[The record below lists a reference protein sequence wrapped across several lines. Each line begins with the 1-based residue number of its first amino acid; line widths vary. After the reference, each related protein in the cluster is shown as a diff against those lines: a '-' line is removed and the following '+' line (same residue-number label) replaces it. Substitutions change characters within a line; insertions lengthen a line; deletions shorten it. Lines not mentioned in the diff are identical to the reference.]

1 MEEVA
6 KGMKVELGGW
16 KWRFTFITSYNLTYF
31 VWRVAEDKYAV
42 TDGFSAEAAPYGLHT
57 REALAYI
64 IWMALEAPWGSQLP
78 EEDDGALP
86 ALEAQ
91 LRQQATK
98 EVLRGTSKDHNTLY
112 NKDPSKPSQ
121 ATNSQSW
128 TSGSVWRQETT
139 ATPLSA
145 SKDQQ
150 ASWPPVQDAPE
161 YPLASLQLSSIC
173 LGAGQCGPVMQ
184 GWLWGVPVAVKG
196 TDACKSPDT
205 VELLWHEA
213 QIYDF
218 LKDLQ
223 GHHLP
228 VLHGSGYWRGRNSFF
243 LATAVVAGK
252 PLRECTVAAA
262 VQAVAQSAKEVCIID
277 FGHAYLN
284 PTPEQCE
291 RELEE
296 LTEVLE
302 ASWMSG
308 AQPLCTP
315 PEAETIQLGSPTV
328 LHGDEI
334 KHFHS
339 RLDGEESLQVKVA
352 DGEVPRAAVH
362 AQYSMLRAS
371 DEEETKPLVV
381 DRCAQLAPSAIYTTS
396 RYYYDEALASVL
408 GVTSLATVAGGRKYE
423 LRENDHMQL
432 TSNKKIAKHIV
443 VVPGKDND
451 FVGSHKTHVKAAK
464 PVKELP
470 NEWVVRFHRNGL
482 KVINRM
488 GAAGRLLHM

>member
-1 MEEVA
+1 MQT
-6 KGMKVELGGW
+6 G
-16 KWRFTFITSYNLTYF
+16 RT
-31 VWRVAEDKYAV
+31 RC
-42 TDGFSAEAAPYGLHT
+42 DGSLRCAALHT
-57 REALAYI
+57 RHVLPDI
-64 IWMALEAPWGSQLP
+64 IWMSLEAPWGSQLP

-91 LRQQATK
+91 LRQQAAK
-98 EVLRGTSKDHNTLY
+98 EVLRGTSKEHNTLY
-112 NKDPSKPSQ
+112 SKDPSEPSQ

-128 TSGSVWRQETT
+128 TLVSVWRQETP

-150 ASWPPVQDAPE
+150 AYWPPVQDAPE

-252 PLRECTVAAA
+252 PLRECTVASA
-262 VQAVAQSAKEVCIID
+262 VQAVAQSAKEALQAIHQRGVAHGDVRADNLLVQHHGSKPQVCIID

-334 KHFHS
+334 KHFYS

-352 DGEVPRAAVH
+352 DGEVPWAAVH
-362 AQYSMLRAS
+362 AQYSMLHAC
-371 DEEETKPLVV
+371 DEWL
-381 DRCAQLAPSAIYTTS
+381 
-396 RYYYDEALASVL
+396 
-408 GVTSLATVAGGRKYE
+408 
-423 LRENDHMQL
+423 
-432 TSNKKIAKHIV
+432 
-443 VVPGKDND
+443 
-451 FVGSHKTHVKAAK
+451 
-464 PVKELP
+464 
-470 NEWVVRFHRNGL
+470 
-482 KVINRM
+482 
-488 GAAGRLLHM
+488 

>member
-1 MEEVA
+1 
-6 KGMKVELGGW
+6 

-91 LRQQATK
+91 LRQQAAK
-98 EVLRGTSKDHNTLY
+98 EVLRGTSKEHNTLY
-112 NKDPSKPSQ
+112 SKDPSEPSQ

-128 TSGSVWRQETT
+128 TLVSVWRQETT

-205 VELLWHEA
+205 
-213 QIYDF
+213 
-218 LKDLQ
+218 DLQ

-252 PLRECTVAAA
+252 PLRKCTVAAA
-262 VQAVAQSAKEVCIID
+262 VQAVAQSAKEALQAIHQRGV
-277 FGHAYLN
+277 A
-284 PTPEQCE
+284 
-291 RELEE
+291 
-296 LTEVLE
+296 
-302 ASWMSG
+302 
-308 AQPLCTP
+308 
-315 PEAETIQLGSPTV
+315 
-328 LHGDEI
+328 HGDVRADNLLVQHHGS
-334 KHFHS
+334 KPQASHHQHF
-339 RLDGEESLQVKVA
+339 
-352 DGEVPRAAVH
+352 
-362 AQYSMLRAS
+362 
-371 DEEETKPLVV
+371 
-381 DRCAQLAPSAIYTTS
+381 
-396 RYYYDEALASVL
+396 
-408 GVTSLATVAGGRKYE
+408 
-423 LRENDHMQL
+423 L
-432 TSNKKIAKHIV
+432 TFA
-443 VVPGKDND
+443 
-451 FVGSHKTHVKAAK
+451 
-464 PVKELP
+464 
-470 NEWVVRFHRNGL
+470 
-482 KVINRM
+482 
-488 GAAGRLLHM
+488 